1 MSQKNDGDVMSKNYD
16 IIIFSPIYGRFAV
29 IRKWHSGRIV
39 YKLFIN
45 NNLFLLTNLQHSFH
59 TMALSKDTSFVKKLL
74 IFAKQML
81 KSEKLRQS
89 WSQKLC
95 FLKLHMG
102 VYLSTRFQVSKII
115 LTSFRQGG

>member
-1 MSQKNDGDVMSKNYD
+1 MSQKSDGDVMSKNYD

-59 TMALSKDTSFVKKLL
+59 TMALSKDTSFVKN
-74 IFAKQML
+74 
-81 KSEKLRQS
+81 
-89 WSQKLC
+89 C
-95 FLKLHMG
+95 
-102 VYLSTRFQVSKII
+102 
-115 LTSFRQGG
+115 